1 MARIQNSVKAKK
13 AASPTSTTSTSS
25 FAKKSSVK
33 KKSSTPKQKPTNSP
47 WTEVIQNL
55 RSKDDYRVE
64 YYFTNDP
71 NQGQRDF
78 VAQSIAYFNPKTKRQ
93 SCPDAAAVTA
103 AIPQYVQ
110 GITANLTAA
119 TALAVNFKTVKHMV
133 AMFEYI
139 ASVRNQHGNVT
150 VCISVD
156 GSPFFTVL

>member
-1 MARIQNSVKAKK
+1 MARIQKSVKAKK
-13 AASPTSTTSTSS
+13 AASSTSTTSTL
-25 FAKKSSVK
+25 AMKSSVK
-33 KKSSTPKQKPTNSP
+33 KSTPKQQKPIHSP

-55 RSKDDYRVE
+55 RSKVDYRVE

-71 NQGQRDF
+71 YQGQRDF
-78 VAQSIAYFNPKTKRQ
+78 VGQCMAYFNPKTKRQ

-103 AIPQYVQ
+103 ALPQDVQ
-110 GITANLTAA
+110 GITTNRTAA

-156 GSPFFTVL
+156 GSPFFTIL

>member
-1 MARIQNSVKAKK
+1 MARTQKSVKAKK

-25 FAKKSSVK
+25 FTKKSSK
-33 KKSSTPKQKPTNSP
+33 KKSSPKKQQSVNAP

-55 RSKDDYRVE
+55 RNKDDYRVE

-78 VAQSIAYFNPKTKRQ
+78 VAQCMAYFNSKTKRQ
-93 SCPDAAAVTA
+93 SCPDAVAVTA
-103 AIPQYVQ
+103 ALPQYVQ

-119 TALAVNFKTVKHMV
+119 TALAVTFKTVKHLV
-133 AMFEYI
+133 AMLEYI

>member
-1 MARIQNSVKAKK
+1 MARTHQKSVKAKK

-25 FAKKSSVK
+25 FTKKSSVK
-33 KKSSTPKQKPTNSP
+33 KSTPKQKSVNAP

-55 RSKDDYRVE
+55 RNKVDYRVE

-78 VAQSIAYFNPKTKRQ
+78 VAQCMAYFNPKSKRE
-93 SCPDAAAVTA
+93 SCPDTVAVTA
-103 AIPQYVQ
+103 ALPHDVQ
-110 GITANLTAA
+110 GITANRTAA
-119 TALAVNFKTVKHMV
+119 TALAVTFKTVKHLV
-133 AMFEYI
+133 AMLEYI

>member
-1 MARIQNSVKAKK
+1 MARIQKSVKAKK

-25 FAKKSSVK
+25 FAKKSPVK
-33 KKSSTPKQKPTNSP
+33 STPKQKATNSNFP
-47 WTEVIQNL
+47 WTEIIRNL
-55 RSKDDYRVE
+55 RSKDDYRIE

-71 NQGQRDF
+71 NQEQRDF

-93 SCPDAAAVTA
+93 TCPDAAAVTA
-103 AIPQYVQ
+103 ALPQYVQ

-119 TALAVNFKTVKHMV
+119 TALAVTFKTLKHMV

>member
-1 MARIQNSVKAKK
+1 MTRIQKSVKAKK
-13 AASPTSTTSTSS
+13 AASPTSTTSSSS

-33 KKSSTPKQKPTNSP
+33 KSTPKQKPNSP

-78 VAQSIAYFNPKTKRQ
+78 VAQSMAYFNPKTKRQ
-93 SCPDAAAVTA
+93 SCPDTATVTA
-103 AIPQYVQ
+103 ALPQYVQ

-119 TALAVNFKTVKHMV
+119 TALAVTFKTVKHMV